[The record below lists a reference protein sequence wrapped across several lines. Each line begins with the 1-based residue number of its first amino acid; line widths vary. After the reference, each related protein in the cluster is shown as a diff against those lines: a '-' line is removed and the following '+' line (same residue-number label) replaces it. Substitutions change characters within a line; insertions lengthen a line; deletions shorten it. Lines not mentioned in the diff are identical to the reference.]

1 MVSRV
6 RVARAHLGHV
16 RDPQDEAD
24 KAHSQGH
31 QLLFL
36 QVGQDFW
43 PKLIFDER
51 DGHFHVAKLGNQRRK
66 KFNFSFIVIAVILSC
81 FLPLKLAEE
90 RWSGNFRLGC
100 LCWRPPHDKKTLS
113 PGHSPLSSCR

>member
-1 MVSRV
+1 MSDVVVRRV

-24 KAHSQGH
+24 NAHRQGH

-36 QVGQDFW
+36 QVGQDFG

-51 DGHFHVAKLGNQRRK
+51 DGHFHVAKLGNQRKKKK
-66 KFNFSFIVIAVILSC
+66 KFYILLYC
-81 FLPLKLAEE
+81 Y
-90 RWSGNFRLGC
+90 C
-100 LCWRPPHDKKTLS
+100 CY
-113 PGHSPLSSCR
+113 